1 VIDGTVTLRDLNREF
16 DWNLPDEE
24 ASTIA
29 GLVLHEART
38 IPNVSQ
44 EFVFHGFRFKI
55 LRRHRNQIT
64 LLRISPEARVEAEKE
79 ATETRQL
86 PDAS

>member
-1 VIDGTVTLRDLNREF
+1 MSTGALDASELVTSM
-16 DWNLPDEE
+16 LPDGE

-29 GLVLHEART
+29 GLILHEART
-38 IPNVSQ
+38 IPNVAQ

-64 LLRISPEARVEAEKE
+64 LLRVSRETPAEGENETVE
-79 ATETRQL
+79 TTRL